1 MGKEIYWTNGSK
13 KLTAEAKNVTLYNI
27 GVDYDFLPSF
37 DLQLK
42 AGRNFSKDFPTD
54 EKGVLL
60 NESAAKLL
68 GFEDF
73 NKAINEKFFSAGDT
87 VRLVGIVNNYHHQ
100 GLQKAIDPMIF
111 RLRPNARQAYSL
123 KIKTSNV
130 PATIA
135 AVQKTWNKFFP
146 ADPFNYY
153 FLDDLFDQQYKA
165 DQSFGKIF
173 GLFAF
178 LAIII
183 ACFGLL
189 GLSAYNVLQ
198 RTKEIGIRKVLG
210 ASVQNVLYILS
221 KDFITLVLIAF
232 VIAVPVTWF
241 IMHSWLQ
248 DFAYR
253 ISIQI
258 WVFAIAGVLAILI
271 ALLTIGIQAL
281 KAAVA
286 NPVKSL
292 RTE

>member
-1 MGKEIYWTNGSK
+1 
-13 KLTAEAKNVTLYNI
+13 
-27 GVDYDFLPSF
+27 
-37 DLQLK
+37 
-42 AGRNFSKDFPTD
+42 
-54 EKGVLL
+54 LL

-87 VRLVGIVNNYHHQ
+87 VTLVGIVNNYHHQ

-241 IMHSWLQ
+241 IMHNWLQ